1 MTNSKKIKRNI
12 GASLRLAPFGHV
24 RSITFIIMLLVVA
37 LIFGCRKSGGGG
49 PTQTDPI
56 KSLTGNLL
64 IVSADG
70 TKGAN
75 SLPLSF
81 VGASATVS
89 DVKVE
94 QFGGQVGDI
103 LLFPTN
109 FIIENGNLYLTN
121 LTTTNKDGGEVK
133 AAVSNKVTLTFSLS
147 GENLSRYT
155 DTADIFVGKM
165 QTNIGTNDFAKKLS
179 GKIDNNQELFGNKN
193 NEQKIRFDFN
203 HELSKGS
210 NNYLV
215 FTNALD
221 GDNKNLIA
229 INSEGGTHNFY
240 SNFHKIIQADWQ
252 SFGDSFLIETSIEDK
267 TNAIVKLKFEPA
279 TFYEP
284 YMFKF
289 IMKNGEWVTTNANP
303 IQ

>member
-1 MTNSKKIKRNI
+1 MI
-12 GASLRLAPFGHV
+12 AVLSLFAV
-24 RSITFIIMLLVVA
+24 S
-37 LIFGCRKSGGGG
+37 CRKASTSPE
-49 PTQTDPI
+49 PTPTPTPPSKTDPI
-56 KSLTGNLL
+56 KNLTGNLL

-75 SLPLSF
+75 SIPLSF

-89 DVKVE
+89 DVKV
-94 QFGGQVGDI
+94 GQGGDI

-165 QTNIGTNDFAKKLS
+165 QTNIGTNDFAGKLSGS
-179 GKIDNNQELFGNKN
+179 GKIDNDKDLFGDKNK
-193 NEQKIRFDFN
+193 EKLIQFDFN
-203 HELSKGS
+203 PELSKDS

-215 FTNALD
+215 FTNSKEGSRD
-221 GDNKNLIA
+221 NLI
-229 INSEGGTHNFY
+229 SKDKFY
-240 SNFHKIIQADWQ
+240 SNFNELIKNTWQ
-252 SFGDSFLIETSIEDK
+252 SFGDSYSIETSIEDK

-289 IMKNGEWVTTNANP
+289 IMTNGEFVLTNAKK
-303 IQ
+303 

>member
-1 MTNSKKIKRNI
+1 MTQKNILKILVI
-12 GASLRLAPFGHV
+12 MIAVLSLFAV
-24 RSITFIIMLLVVA
+24 S
-37 LIFGCRKSGGGG
+37 CRKASTSPE
-49 PTQTDPI
+49 PTPSNPTDPI

-81 VGASATVS
+81 VGASATVTGVTENPKKLNL
-89 DVKVE
+89 D
-94 QFGGQVGDI
+94 
-103 LLFPTN
+103 PTN
-109 FIIENGNLYLTN
+109 FIVENNALKLTKFD
-121 LTTTNKDGGEVK
+121 LSKAD

-165 QTNIGTNDFAKKLS
+165 QTNIGTNDFAKQLS
-179 GKIDNNQELFGNKN
+179 GAGKIDNDKDLFGDKNK
-193 NEQKIRFDFN
+193 EKLIQFDFN
-203 HELSKGS
+203 PELSKDI

-215 FTNALD
+215 FTNSKEGSKD
-221 GDNKNLIA
+221 NLI
-229 INSEGGTHNFY
+229 SKDKFY
-240 SNFHKIIQADWQ
+240 SNFNELIKNTWQ
-252 SFGDSFLIETSIEDK
+252 SFGDSYSIETSIEDK
-267 TNAIVKLKFEPA
+267 TNAIVKLQFEPA

-289 IMKNGEWVTTNANP
+289 IMTNGEFVLTNAKK
-303 IQ
+303 

>member
-24 RSITFIIMLLVVA
+24 RSITFIIMLLAVA
-37 LIFGCRKSGGGG
+37 LIFGCRKSGGGGG

-89 DVKVE
+89 DVKV
-94 QFGGQVGDI
+94 GQGGDI

-155 DTADIFVGKM
+155 ETADIFVGKM
-165 QTNIGTNDFAKKLS
+165 QTNIS
-179 GKIDNNQELFGNKN
+179 
-193 NEQKIRFDFN
+193 
-203 HELSKGS
+203 
-210 NNYLV
+210 V
-215 FTNALD
+215 
-221 GDNKNLIA
+221 
-229 INSEGGTHNFY
+229 
-240 SNFHKIIQADWQ
+240 
-252 SFGDSFLIETSIEDK
+252 ETFK
-267 TNAIVKLKFEPA
+267 KLKFDVSDTVKGQDSFDGDKLVQTETGKAKSILFKNADFQVDASDDSKFTLANANTGDDGNQIKMSEIATILSNSFNSSQDISTYNNNAGFEITSSTEGTKA
-279 TFYEP
+279 TFVIK
-284 YMFKF
+284 FKPF
-289 IMKNGEWVTTNANP
+289 NSFYKEHSITFDQKKGAWIE
-303 IQ
+303 